1 MLLKSVRA
9 SKDDVLSSKQLY
21 AGSSPV
27 GQSKLPYFK
36 SLEEAQAYLDREY
49 NLPWYTLAKPFKSKP
64 NLKLVVDNTK

>member
-27 GQSKLPYFK
+27 GQSTIREFK
-36 SLEEAQAYLDREY
+36 SLKEAQAYLDWEY
-49 NLPWYTLAKPFKSKP
+49 SLPFYKLAKVPVSF
-64 NLKLVVDNTK
+64 LKLVVDNTAKN

>member
-27 GQSKLPYFK
+27 GQSKIRKFK
-36 SLEEAQAYLDREY
+36 NMQEAQAYLDWEY
-49 NLPWYTLAKPFKSKP
+49 SLPWYTLTKPFKSKP

>member
-27 GQSKLPYFK
+27 GQSKIPYFN
-36 SLEEAQAYLDREY
+36 SIEEAQEYLDEIY
-49 NLPWYTLAKPFKSKP
+49 NLPLYHLVKHYKNKPK
-64 NLKLVVDNTK
+64 LKLVVDNTK